1 MKSTQVLSIN
11 LRFADSHT
19 STVIETFAV
28 RPELTFFFL
37 GHGTQWNAG
46 HPSVAVLGHWLW
58 EKDWLLSSVLE
69 LTQRAGV

>member
-11 LRFADSHT
+11 LHFADSHT

-28 RPELTFFFL
+28 RAELAFLFL

-46 HPSVAVLGHWLW
+46 HPSVAVLGHWL
-58 EKDWLLSSVLE
+58 
-69 LTQRAGV
+69 